1 MAVRS
6 PMKLS
11 GSDLQEMT
19 SSEITAIQTRARY
32 LYAQNPSVTLSYAS
46 GNNGNLGAMTDTR
59 KQASGFN
66 QNAFYHAG
74 LLGTQFAGAS
84 IGFTQQGAYSVNTL
98 GTISNTYDYLNQ
110 SIAST
115 SQPSDNGLSFP
126 LYWDGSALRAMS
138 ATDMYDTFILPAATG
153 MSDGSDRG
161 GTFRMHNNPTLNGHT
176 QISSNPIFVDTAFS
190 QPAVAYTSP
199 VAFAQFAPGFSF
211 RRVSNIGSINASAS
225 TNVSFYYL
233 LRSDDTSNPSY
244 TLPMY
249 YDGSNTVQEYTQS
262 NFDTILS
269 GFIRHTLANVSGY
282 RLRYSINGSGN
293 QRGITATD
301 FRLNSFQYIIN
312 NEGPDDYRAQVV
324 PAGSLSAIQSY
335 ALRLTQV

>member
-19 SSEITAIQTRARY
+19 SSEITAIQNRARY

-59 KQASGFN
+59 KQASGVGTSA
-66 QNAFYHAG
+66 AFHPG
-74 LLGTQFAGAS
+74 LLGTRYLGSS

-110 SIAST
+110 NIAST

-126 LYWDGSALRAMS
+126 LYWDGSSLRAMS

-161 GTFRMHNNPTLNGHT
+161 GTFRIH
-176 QISSNPIFVDTAFS
+176 ICC
-190 QPAVAYTSP
+190 
-199 VAFAQFAPGFSF
+199 
-211 RRVSNIGSINASAS
+211 
-225 TNVSFYYL
+225 
-233 LRSDDTSNPSY
+233 
-244 TLPMY
+244 
-249 YDGSNTVQEYTQS
+249 
-262 NFDTILS
+262 
-269 GFIRHTLANVSGY
+269 
-282 RLRYSINGSGN
+282 
-293 QRGITATD
+293 
-301 FRLNSFQYIIN
+301 
-312 NEGPDDYRAQVV
+312 
-324 PAGSLSAIQSY
+324 
-335 ALRLTQV
+335 